1 MMKNPC
7 RWMLLASLVLLAL
20 AGCETMGHDKI
31 KGRVD
36 MPAPIL
42 EPSKYIFH
50 RVKPGE
56 TMATISKWYTGKEG
70 NWKAIAAENPDL
82 KPFALKKDEIVKVPS
97 ALATFHLDPPAGS
110 TAPRKPVKKPT
121 ETSSGKAVDEDARSP
136 GGEEE
141 PVFGPK

>member
-1 MMKNPC
+1 MMKNSLK
-7 RWMLLASLVLLAL
+7 WMLLAPLAVLIL
-20 AGCETMGHDKI
+20 AGCETLSHDEI
-31 KGRVD
+31 KGRID
-36 MPAPIL
+36 MPAPIV

-56 TMATISKWYTGKEG
+56 TMATISKWYTGKEA
-70 NWKAIAAENPDL
+70 NWRAIAAENPNL

-110 TAPRKPVKKPT
+110 TAPRKPAKK
-121 ETSSGKAVDEDARSP
+121 SGASGKAVDEDDRI